1 MKQSAPPAA
10 AAALLALLA
19 ACASTPEASPETD
32 REAKQFGTHPGSS
45 ALYVYRTDLPS
56 PGDDSV
62 LWINGRL
69 IGATLPRTFFQVHLN
84 PGTQRLT
91 GYGVDNGVLEL
102 NTRPGE
108 AYFVRLQI
116 LAGHSRFEAVDPD
129 RARGELPACC
139 ALLENWR
146 PGQRPLLR

>member
-1 MKQSAPPAA
+1 MNRSRLPVA

-19 ACASTPEASPETD
+19 ACASTPEASPEMD
-32 REAKQFGTHPGSS
+32 REAKRFGTHPDGST
-45 ALYVYRTDLPS
+45 LYVYRTDLPS

-69 IGATLPRTFFQVHLN
+69 IGATLPRTFFQVHLK
-84 PGTQRLT
+84 PGKQRLA

-102 NTRPGE
+102 HTRPGE
-108 AYFVRLQI
+108 AYFVRLQV
-116 LAGHSRFEAVDPD
+116 LAGHSRFEAVAPE

-139 ALLENWR
+139 TLLENWR